1 MQAQNTNPGLSL
13 LVRIFFG
20 VVALVLIVGIALF
33 FVPELV
39 TRRWPWALTPFNTR
53 FLGAFYLAELAVVLV
68 QLRVNRWS
76 PGRLALPLAL
86 AFTGLVSLVSL
97 LYLNQFDFQHRAV
110 WTWFIIYLGS
120 ALVSA
125 LFLWQYRRQPIPE
138 IAWPTSFNQR
148 TYLQIEAIL
157 LGLYGLGLLLAPAL
171 FSAFWPWK
179 LDNFH
184 GQLYSAIFTTG
195 ALGVW
200 LLSRRAAAV
209 EYLAVGLAQLVQG
222 LFAILGL
229 SIVDM
234 AVHKLNWA
242 GPGTWLWIGLF
253 ALIFASGLSKIRLAQ
268 MMNLSAKVRSVSPF
282 SNNLHRH
289 SQANGVHHHH
299 EA

>member
-1 MQAQNTNPGLSL
+1 MQNTNPPLSPWP
-13 LVRIFFG
+13 RIFFG
-20 VVALVLIVGIALF
+20 IVALVLMVGVALF

-39 TRRWPWALTPFNTR
+39 TKRWPWALTPFNTR

-76 PGRLALPLAL
+76 PGRLSLPMAL

-97 LYLNQFDFQHRAV
+97 FYPDQFNFQRRVV

-120 ALVSA
+120 ALISA
-125 LFLWQYRRQPIPE
+125 LFLWQYRRWSIPE
-138 IAWPTSFNQR
+138 IAWPTSSGQR
-148 TYLQIEAIL
+148 AYLQVETAA

-200 LLSRRAAAV
+200 LLSHRAAAV
-209 EYLAVGLAQLVQG
+209 EFVAVGVAQMTQG

-229 SIVDM
+229 IIVDM

-253 ALIFASGLSKIRLAQ
+253 VLIFASGLSKIRLAQ
-268 MMNLSAKVRSVSPF
+268 TMKLPVRVRSVSPF
-282 SNNLHRH
+282 SPN
-289 SQANGVHHHH
+289 AHHPTSG
-299 EA
+299 

>member
-33 FVPELV
+33 FAPELV

-68 QLRVNRWS
+68 QLRLNRWS
-76 PGRLALPLAL
+76 PGRLTLPMAL

-97 LYLNQFDFQHRAV
+97 LSLDQFDFQRRAV
-110 WTWFIIYLGS
+110 WTWFIVYLGS

-125 LFLWQYRRQPIPE
+125 LFLWQYRRQPTPE
-138 IAWPTSFNQR
+138 IARPTSSTR
-148 TYLQIEAIL
+148 RIYLQVEAAA

-209 EYLAVGLAQLVQG
+209 EYLAVGLAQIVQG
-222 LFAILGL
+222 LFAIVGL
-229 SIVDM
+229 IIVDM

-242 GPGTWLWIGLF
+242 GPGTWLWLGLF

-268 MMNLSAKVRSVSPF
+268 TMKLPVKVRSVSPF
-282 SNNLHRH
+282 SNNFHP
-289 SQANGVHHHH
+289 STQTNGGHHHH